1 MVQPRHEMYRPIH
14 KALRHMLYTT
24 SRSLGIA
31 DFRDDGVAGEAIRGL
46 ERTIMLLEAHA
57 MHEEKHVHPQ
67 IKSKAPDVVASLE
80 KDHQND
86 NKVYTELRRLSQEA
100 GNATGDRKAV
110 LGGAIYEKYNAFV
123 GEYLGHMVLEEGD
136 MQQVLWDNFTD
147 DELGAIEGAL
157 MADVPPELMAQFLPE
172 ICGAL
177 NPDELSFMLGGLK
190 AVAPPEMFAG
200 VVQMAAQATPS
211 QNWEKVKA
219 RIA

>member
-1 MVQPRHEMYRPIH
+1 
-14 KALRHMLYTT
+14 
-24 SRSLGIA
+24 
-31 DFRDDGVAGEAIRGL
+31 
-46 ERTIMLLEAHA
+46 
-57 MHEEKHVHPQ
+57 
-67 IKSKAPDVVASLE
+67 
-80 KDHQND
+80 
-86 NKVYTELRRLSQEA
+86 
-100 GNATGDRKAV
+100 
-110 LGGAIYEKYNAFV
+110 
-123 GEYLGHMVLEEGD
+123 MVLEEGD